1 MIECRYKMKR
11 HICYLGNAAA
21 IHVQR
26 WVNYLV
32 EHGWEVDLITWHP
45 PSKYHMIHSDVIVH
59 RIHFPPH
66 YIARYGAL
74 LEITKLI
81 RKIRPDVIHACN
93 VGTFGILAG
102 HYNHL
107 TGFNNIVFTPFGSDI
122 LIDPKGF
129 KKWLIKYALKRAE
142 FITCDAQ
149 HMREALINLGADPK
163 KIIFIC
169 FGTDIHKFNPKL
181 KSKKIKEE
189 LMLNT
194 SQIVISVRNLEPI
207 YDIESLI
214 KAVPIVLKE
223 VPNTKFLI
231 AGRGSQE
238 TMLRDLAKSL
248 GVSDSILFVGFLPN
262 DKLPEYLA
270 SADIYVSTSLSDSGL
285 SSSTAE
291 AMACGIP
298 VVITDF
304 GDNYKWVKNDVNG
317 FLVPLKN
324 PDALAEKIIYLLKNP
339 EVCRVFGEKNRMIIE
354 EKNNFDEE
362 MEKIEDL
369 YIDLIQRC

>member
-1 MIECRYKMKR
+1 MKK
-11 HICYLGNAAA
+11 HICYLGNAGS

-32 EHGWEVDLITWHP
+32 EHGWKIDLITWHP
-45 PSKYHMIHSDVIVH
+45 PSEYHRIHPDVKVH
-59 RIHFPPH
+59 RIYFPPH

-74 LEITKLI
+74 VEVIRLI
-81 RKIRPDVIHACN
+81 RKIRPDVVHACY
-93 VGTFGILAG
+93 VSTFGILAG
-102 HYNHL
+102 YYNHL
-107 TGFNNIVFTPFGSDI
+107 TGFNNIILTSLGSDI

-129 KKWLIKYALKRAE
+129 KKWLVKYALRRAK
-142 FITCDAQ
+142 FITFDGEN
-149 HMREALINLGADPK
+149 MKEALIDLGADSQK
-163 KIIFIC
+163 MIEIR
-169 FGTDIHKFNPKL
+169 FGTDIHKFNPMQI
-181 KSKKIKEE
+181 SKKIRTE
-189 LMLNT
+189 LVLD
-194 SQIVISVRNLEPI
+194 SSPIVISVRNFKPI
-207 YDIESLI
+207 YDIPSLI
-214 KAVPIVLKE
+214 KAVPIILKD
-223 VPNTKFLI
+223 VPSAKFVI
-231 AGRGSQE
+231 AGGGPQE
-238 TMLRDLAKSL
+238 ASLKDLSKSL
-248 GVSDSILFVGFLPN
+248 GVSDSILFVGFLAN